1 MRKTADWEDGRNG
14 VCFRTAAASGGG
26 KAARDGARAGA
37 GVLRGEGRT
46 RPGRLPHRVSVL
58 SGREGGTEVLGP
70 AAPDSYGRPCGLR
83 LLFLEARPDL
93 CPQPP
98 R

>member
-37 GVLRGEGRT
+37 GVLRGGSLTVSLSSPAGMAALRSWGPQPLTAMVGRAASGYCSWKPDQT
-46 RPGRLPHRVSVL
+46 CVL
-58 SGREGGTEVLGP
+58 S
-70 AAPDSYGRPCGLR
+70 
-83 LLFLEARPDL
+83 RPDDSAA
-93 CPQPP
+93 Q
-98 R
+98 